1 MLQLSDREWA
11 EFKIGEL
18 LTLKVAKSND
28 KGKLEVGTV
37 PFVGRS
43 NDNNGLQGFYD
54 APNVT
59 RGKCITLGMVGTFRA
74 FWQENDFA
82 ASQNILTLRAPWL
95 NRNTALFICNII
107 EIAIKGRYSYGNSI
121 KAGTF
126 WDTILNLPV
135 DDNGQPDYD
144 FMEQYIAEREPDY
157 SWATQCIEPNA
168 ELSLTDREWAEFQIG
183 SLFTVEQ
190 GKGKIDRDRLNGD
203 HTGFKIATASTTD
216 NGIIW
221 SKDEQNAKKRSGNT
235 ITIGRQTGVAF
246 YQQDEY
252 FETDNILILTNSKI
266 NQLSGLFIAGAYNNS
281 TASKFSY
288 GRVASIGKIKV
299 EYIKL
304 PITKDGLPDY
314 DFMAQYIKSL
324 PFSKVLEAITL

>member
-168 ELSLTDREWAEFQIG
+168 ELSLTDREWAEFRVT
-183 SLFTVEQ
+183 SLFSKVSR
-190 GKGKIDRDRLNGD
+190 GKRLTKAKRIPGEIPLITAGYLNYGVGD
-203 HTGFKIATASTTD
+203 YI
-216 NGIIW
+216 
-221 SKDEQNAKKRSGNT
+221 GNT
-235 ITIGRQTGVAF
+235 DQIKYNKAITIDMFGNCF
-246 YQQDEY
+246 YRGTEFCCD
-252 FETDNILILTNSKI
+252 DNIIVLQNDNISEYAKV
-266 NQLSGLFIAGAYNNS
+266 FISAIIG
-281 TASKFSY
+281 
-288 GRVASIGKIKV
+288 IGKDQYNYGNQYRLGDLQRHVIN
-299 EYIKL
+299 L
-304 PITKDGLPDY
+304 PITQEGIPDY

-324 PFSKVLEAITL
+324 PFSKVLESITL